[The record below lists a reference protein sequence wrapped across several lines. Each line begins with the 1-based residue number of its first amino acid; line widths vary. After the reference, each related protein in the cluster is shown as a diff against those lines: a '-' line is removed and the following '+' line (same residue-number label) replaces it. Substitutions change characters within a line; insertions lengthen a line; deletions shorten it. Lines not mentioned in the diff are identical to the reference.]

1 MTLSEYLG
9 KNRDLASLVGTMAGA
24 GRAIAREV
32 QRAALSG
39 QTGYSGGENE
49 SGDRQ
54 KKLDLIG
61 NDLVL
66 DAFRRDPRIAAI
78 VSEEDDDPVP
88 TANPGAPYV
97 LCTDPIDGSSNT
109 DIDGPLGTIFSF
121 SHRRDGVAFPRG
133 TDIAAA
139 GYVLYG
145 PSTILAFS
153 AGEGATAFT
162 LDTEKDAWV
171 QTHPVLRCP
180 ERGKTFSANLG
191 RSREWHP
198 NLRAYLDWLMQDD
211 PKTSRPYSLRYIG
224 ALCADLHRCF
234 IEGGLYFY
242 PPDAKNTNGK
252 LRLMYELLPLAFLA
266 EQAGAKASTGG
277 RRVLEVEAKS
287 AHERAPLVIGS
298 ARDVTIYETFL
309 RKGTAE

>member
-1 MTLSEYLG
+1 MPWSTDDPLG
-9 KNRDLASLVGTMAGA
+9 VRQEGPGPGFARGGHGPGGARHRAGGA
-24 GRAIAREV
+24 ARRS
-32 QRAALSG
+32 QRAH
-39 QTGYSGGENE
+39 
-49 SGDRQ
+49 R
-54 KKLDLIG
+54 KKLDIIG

-66 DAFRRDPRIAAI
+66 DAFRKDPRIAAI

-88 TANPGAPYV
+88 TGNPKAPYV

-121 SHRRDGVAFPRG
+121 SHRRDGTAFPRG
-133 TDIAAA
+133 ADIAAA

-162 LDTEKDAWV
+162 LDTEKGDWIR
-171 QTHPVLRCP
+171 THPSLRCP
-180 ERGKTFSANLG
+180 ERGRTFSANLG

-211 PKTSRPYSLRYIG
+211 PETNRPYSLRYIG

-242 PPDAKNTNGK
+242 PPDARNRNGK

-266 EQAGAKASTGG
+266 EQAGARASTGE

-298 ARDVTIYETFL
+298 AADVTIYETFL

>member
-1 MTLSEYLG
+1 MTLSEYV
-9 KNRDLASLVGTMAGA
+9 KNADLASLVETLAGA

-39 QTGYSGGENE
+39 HTGYSGGENE

-54 KKLDLIG
+54 KKLDVIG

-66 DAFRRDPRIAAI
+66 DAFRRDRRIAAI

-88 TANPGAPYV
+88 TDNPKAPYV

-109 DIDGPLGTIFSF
+109 DTDGPLGTIFSF
-121 SHRRDGVAFPRG
+121 SRRRDGVAFPRG
-133 TDIAAA
+133 ADIAMA

-153 AGEGATAFT
+153 AGDGATAFT
-162 LDTEKDAWV
+162 LDTETNAWV
-171 QTHPVLRCP
+171 QTHPQLRCP

-198 NLRAYLDWLMQDD
+198 HLRAYLDWLMQDD
-211 PKTSRPYSLRYIG
+211 PQTSRPFSLRYIG

-242 PPDAKNTNGK
+242 PPDAKNRNGK

-266 EQAGAKASTGG
+266 EQAGAKASTGE
-277 RRVLEVEAKS
+277 RRVLEVEAKT